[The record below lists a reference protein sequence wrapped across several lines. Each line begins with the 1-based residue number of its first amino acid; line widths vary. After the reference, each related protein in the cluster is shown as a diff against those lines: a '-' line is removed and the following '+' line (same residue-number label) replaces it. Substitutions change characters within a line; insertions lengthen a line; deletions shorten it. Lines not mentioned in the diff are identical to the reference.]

1 MITNKRGISLILATA
16 GSLLIA
22 ASLLAQPT
30 EGCYVK
36 VYDGENFQ
44 GRSAL
49 WLGPGSDADLRD
61 NRWADSNEMI
71 GDDVDSLITGPDTY
85 FEGFEEPNFQGTLI
99 KVGPNTR
106 IADIHA
112 VGGDDIESFR
122 LLEVRPQVGP

>member
-1 MITNKRGISLILATA
+1 MITNKTVISLILATA
-16 GSLLIA
+16 GSLPIA
-22 ASLLAQPT
+22 ASLLAQPI
-30 EGCYVK
+30 EGCFVQ

-61 NRWADSNEMI
+61 NRWSDSDEII
-71 GDDVDSLITGPDTY
+71 GDDVDSLITGPDAY

-106 IADIHA
+106 IADLHA
-112 VGGDDIESFR
+112 IGGEDIESFR
-122 LLEVRPQVGP
+122 LLEVKPQIGK

>member
-85 FEGFEEPNFQGTLI
+85 FEGFEEPNFQGY
-99 KVGPNTR
+99 
-106 IADIHA
+106 AYQ
-112 VGGDDIESFR
+112 S
-122 LLEVRPQVGP
+122 RPEYAHS